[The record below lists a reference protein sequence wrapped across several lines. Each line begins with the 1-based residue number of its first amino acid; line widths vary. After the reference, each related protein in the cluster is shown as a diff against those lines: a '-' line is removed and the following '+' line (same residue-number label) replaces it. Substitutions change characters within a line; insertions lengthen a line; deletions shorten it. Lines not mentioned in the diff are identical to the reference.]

1 MENNDNK
8 WESAWNDSV
17 TELLLN
23 IISMNPKQFTELQNT
38 IIQSIDK
45 NIDTSVE
52 KYVNGK
58 IHRLDEKI
66 DAYIENDIAHREDSK
81 KETLEWR
88 ERIEKK
94 VEPLD
99 NLNGFK
105 KTVTGVVVFL
115 SSIGALTLIIIKLLN
130 GGKE

>member
-1 MENNDNK
+1 
-8 WESAWNDSV
+8 
-17 TELLLN
+17 
-23 IISMNPKQFTELQNT
+23 MNPKQFTELQNT

-58 IHRLDEKI
+58 IRRLDEKI
-66 DAYIENDIAHREDSK
+66 DDYIKSDIEHRNEYK
-81 KETLEWR
+81 RETLEWR

-99 NLNGFK
+99 NLTGFS
-105 KTVTGVVVFL
+105 KTSLYLLGFL
-115 SSIGALTLIIIKLLN
+115 GSVGGIVLIALKLLHGN
-130 GGKE
+130 K

>member
-1 MENNDNK
+1 
-8 WESAWNDSV
+8 
-17 TELLLN
+17 
-23 IISMNPKQFTELQNT
+23 MNPKQFTELQNT

>member
-1 MENNDNK
+1 
-8 WESAWNDSV
+8 
-17 TELLLN
+17 
-23 IISMNPKQFTELQNT
+23 MNPKQFTELQNT
-38 IIQSIDK
+38 IIQSIDE

-66 DAYIENDIAHREDSK
+66 DDYIKSDIEHRNEYK
-81 KETLEWR
+81 RETLEWR